1 MTPGTL
7 YLCATPI
14 GNLQDMTLRGLECLR
29 HVDLIL
35 AEDTRQTRKL
45 LIHYAI
51 QTPLKSFHAHNEQQR
66 AAEILERLQQG
77 QTLALVSDAGLPLI
91 SDPGA
96 GLVRQVQEAGLKVT
110 CLPGA
115 SAPAMAL
122 LLSGLAPVPYCFLGF
137 FPRQQKARREL
148 LTAYLGRPETLVM
161 FESPH
166 RLAQTLELAAE
177 VLGARE
183 ASVCRELSKRFEEVR
198 RDRLPALAAYYA
210 QSPPKGEI
218 TLVIAGSQPEESA
231 LPSLTQAELQ
241 AQKQALEAQGLNK
254 KAVLLALQT
263 QTGLSRNQ
271 IYAMLYGGPTA
282 DGLNA

>member
-1 MTPGTL
+1 MLTPGTL

-14 GNLQDMTLRGLECLR
+14 GNLQDMTLRGLDCLR
-29 HVDLIL
+29 QADLIL

-45 LIHYAI
+45 LTHFDI

-66 AAEILERLQQG
+66 SSEIVDRLQQG

-96 GLVRQVQEAGLKVT
+96 GLVRQLQDAGLKVT

-148 LTAYLGRPETLVM
+148 LTAYLGRSETLVM

-177 VLGARE
+177 VLGLRE
-183 ASVCRELSKRFEEVR
+183 ASVCRELSKRFEEVK
-198 RDRLPALAAYYA
+198 RDTLPALAAHYA
-210 QSPPKGEI
+210 EHPPKGEI
-218 TLVIAGSQPEESA
+218 TLVIAGAQPEENQ
-231 LPSLTQAELQ
+231 LPSLTAAELQ
-241 AQKQALEAQGLNK
+241 VQKQALEARGLQK
-254 KAVLLALQT
+254 KAVLVALQA

-271 IYAMLYGGPTA
+271 IYALLHGGSA
-282 DGLNA
+282 AED